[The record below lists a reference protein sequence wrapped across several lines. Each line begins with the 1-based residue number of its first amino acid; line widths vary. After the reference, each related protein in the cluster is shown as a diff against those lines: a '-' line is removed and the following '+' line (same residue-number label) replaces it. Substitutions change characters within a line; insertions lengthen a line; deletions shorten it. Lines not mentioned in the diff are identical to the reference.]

1 MSAGGGRG
9 APPCPGSASGPGEGP
24 RVRGR
29 VLSALTGVRYGW
41 TLRPRT
47 HFSPTS
53 PLHLLGRTYC
63 LAADGDAERFR
74 HHFGSLLWLTYR
86 RGFPVLRGTSW
97 SSDGGWGCALRSGQM
112 LLAQGLLL
120 HRLGRD
126 RMWADA
132 PGGPPPPPPPDA
144 ERCHRAL
151 VALFGDHPHSPF
163 GIHRL
168 VELGRGAGKRAGDW
182 YGPSIVAHILRKAV
196 ENCPEVSGIAVYVAQ
211 DCTVYKGDVAALLA
225 GDAEAAVIVLVP
237 VRLGGERL
245 NPVYVDGMKELLKLQ
260 WSLGIIGG
268 KPRHSLY
275 FIGFQDNFLLY
286 MDPHYCQPFVDTTAA
301 SFPLESFHCSSPRKM
316 PFSKM
321 DPSCALGFYARR
333 GRDLELLCAELRR
346 VLEAPPGKERYPMF
360 TVAEGRAWDHQPAP
374 PPQPPPGIE
383 EVLPTP
389 APPPRRPKGRRSRGG
404 DDFVLL

>member
-1 MSAGGGRG
+1 
-9 APPCPGSASGPGEGP
+9 
-24 RVRGR
+24 
-29 VLSALTGVRYGW
+29 
-41 TLRPRT
+41 
-47 HFSPTS
+47 
-53 PLHLLGRTYC
+53 
-63 LAADGDAERFR
+63 
-74 HHFGSLLWLTYR
+74 
-86 RGFPVLRGTSW
+86 
-97 SSDGGWGCALRSGQM
+97 
-112 LLAQGLLL
+112 
-120 HRLGRD
+120 
-126 RMWADA
+126 MWADA

-182 YGPSIVAHILRKAV
+182 KAV

-301 SFPLESFHCSSPRKM
+301 SFPLEV
-316 PFSKM
+316 
-321 DPSCALGFYARR
+321 GV
-333 GRDLELLCAELRR
+333 G
-346 VLEAPPGKERYPMF
+346 V
-360 TVAEGRAWDHQPAP
+360 
-374 PPQPPPGIE
+374 
-383 EVLPTP
+383 
-389 APPPRRPKGRRSRGG
+389 GG
-404 DDFVLL
+404 GST